1 MKDLSKYISSL
12 LEDTD
17 LGADNRVYYNGKI
30 YVIDIYL
37 RDLKYEIDFVQKI
50 VKEWVSSIM
59 NTYFLNDS
67 IKYLINVR
75 IEHIS

>member
-17 LGADNRVYYNGKI
+17 LGGDNRVYYNGKI

-37 RDLKYEIDFVQKI
+37 RELRYEIDFVQKI
-50 VKEWVSSIM
+50 IKELVSSIM

-75 IEHIS
+75 IEYIS

>member
-37 RDLKYEIDFVQKI
+37 RELRYEIDFAQKI
-50 VKEWVSSIM
+50 IKELVSSIM

-75 IEHIS
+75 IEYIS

>member
-37 RDLKYEIDFVQKI
+37 RELRYEIDFVQKI
-50 VKEWVSSIM
+50 IKELVSSIM

-75 IEHIS
+75 IEYIS

>member
-30 YVIDIYL
+30 YVIDINL
-37 RDLKYEIDFVQKI
+37 RDLRYEIDFVQKI
-50 VKEWVSSIM
+50 IKELVSSIM

-67 IKYLINVR
+67 IKYLVNVR

>member
-17 LGADNRVYYNGKI
+17 LGANNRVYYNEKI

-50 VKEWVSSIM
+50 VKEWASSIM

>member
-30 YVIDIYL
+30 YVIDINL
-37 RDLKYEIDFVQKI
+37 RDLRYEIDFVQKI
-50 VKEWVSSIM
+50 VKELVSSIM

-75 IEHIS
+75 IEHIL

>member
-30 YVIDIYL
+30 YVIDINL
-37 RDLKYEIDFVQKI
+37 RDLRYEIDFVQKI
-50 VKEWVSSIM
+50 IKELVSSIM

>member
-30 YVIDIYL
+30 YVIDINL
-37 RDLKYEIDFVQKI
+37 RDLRYEIDFVQKI
-50 VKEWVSSIM
+50 IKELVSSIM

-75 IEHIS
+75 IEHIL

>member
-17 LGADNRVYYNGKI
+17 LGADYRVYYNGKI
-30 YVIDIYL
+30 YVIDINL
-37 RDLKYEIDFVQKI
+37 RDLRYEIDFVQKI
-50 VKEWVSSIM
+50 IKELVSSIM

-67 IKYLINVR
+67 IKYLISVR
-75 IEHIS
+75 IEYIS

>member
-75 IEHIS
+75 IEYIS

>member
-17 LGADNRVYYNGKI
+17 LGADYRVYYTGKI
-30 YVIDIYL
+30 YVIDIYV
-37 RDLKYEIDFVQKI
+37 RDLRYEIDFVQKI
-50 VKEWVSSIM
+50 IKELVSSIM

-75 IEHIS
+75 IEYIS

>member
-30 YVIDIYL
+30 YVIDINL

-50 VKEWVSSIM
+50 IKELVSSIM

>member
-17 LGADNRVYYNGKI
+17 LGADYRVYYNGKI

-37 RDLKYEIDFVQKI
+37 RDLRYEIDFVKKI
-50 VKEWVSSIM
+50 IKELVSSIM

-75 IEHIS
+75 IEYIS

>member
-17 LGADNRVYYNGKI
+17 LGDDNRVYYNGKI
-30 YVIDIYL
+30 YVIDINL
-37 RDLKYEIDFVQKI
+37 RDLRYEIDFVQKI
-50 VKEWVSSIM
+50 IKELVSSIM

-75 IEHIS
+75 IEHIL